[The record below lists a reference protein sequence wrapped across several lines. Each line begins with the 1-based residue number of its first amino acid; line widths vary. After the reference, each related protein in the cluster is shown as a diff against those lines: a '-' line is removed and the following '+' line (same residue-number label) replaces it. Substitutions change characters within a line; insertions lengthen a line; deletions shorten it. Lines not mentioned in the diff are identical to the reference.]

1 MRTKVSRISNF
12 KGKWEPTTIDG
23 ISAIGCVCIMDLYG
37 IKESRT
43 ALAERLNM
51 LDLPGEEIKQKRE
64 QSAFLDSL
72 KSLEES
78 GILVKVDSTYQWIT
92 YQTNKIALDAALTE
106 NGLTRAEIR
115 PNAVIRYYKPNRSP
129 KAGAI
134 ESDQPELADAV
145 KALMDAERDMAR
157 TSDVTSAIKRI
168 VRRVGDITELR
179 TCGGVMFIPAPFYA
193 VALKLQVF
201 VEGLNGNNTFT
212 LLPVAANNEKK
223 QTIWNVVKEE
233 CMQTFQ
239 SLEKAKSDTVAALA
253 EGKGKGRIETVHKTY
268 EETIAR
274 AQMYADFLSMSAEE
288 IIRKAQEQQ
297 NAFQLAVQGGFSE
310 QQPETPEA

>member
-1 MRTKVSRISNF
+1 MKTKTNRIATF
-12 KGKWEPTTIDG
+12 QGKWEPTTIDG
-23 ISAIGCVCIMDLYG
+23 VSSIGCVCIMDLYG
-37 IKESRT
+37 IRESRT
-43 ALAERLNM
+43 ALAEKLNM
-51 LDLPGEEIKQKRE
+51 LDLPGDEIKPKRE

-78 GILVKVDSTYQWIT
+78 GILVKVDSTFQWIT
-92 YQTNKIALDAALTE
+92 YQTNKIALDAAMTE

-168 VRRVGDITELR
+168 VRKVGDITELR
-179 TCGGVMFIPAPFYA
+179 TCGGVMFIPAPFYS
-193 VALKLQVF
+193 VALKLQCF

-212 LLPVAANNEKK
+212 LLPVAANDKKK

-233 CMQTFQ
+233 CQKTFAD
-239 SLEKAKSDTVAALA
+239 LEKAKSATVAALA
-253 EGKGKGRIETVHKTY
+253 EGKGKGRIETVHQTY

-288 IIRKAQEQQ
+288 IIKTAQEKQRE
-297 NAFQLAVQGGFSE
+297 FQTAVQAGFAS
-310 QQPETPEA
+310 QAQTETE